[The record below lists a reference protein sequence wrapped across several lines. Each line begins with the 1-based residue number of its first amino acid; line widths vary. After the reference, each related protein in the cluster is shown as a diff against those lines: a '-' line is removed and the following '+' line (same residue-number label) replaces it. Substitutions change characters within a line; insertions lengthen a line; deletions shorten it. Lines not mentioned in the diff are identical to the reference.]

1 MRPTT
6 IWNTIV
12 SIEVVI
18 VLNNLH
24 QQQHHHSLYWF
35 PACWG
40 RCVSSDEDCLPPRV
54 PTGADV
60 SFLSTLGCSLRV
72 ALTSGSMTLVLL
84 SPFICSERTL
94 APVLVCRWPSF
105 HLAPSLSL
113 SPPLTA
119 GSLNQQQ
126 TDGKSLGSSH
136 ACTPCTNTQT
146 SLRQE
151 PLMHLNADTNAA
163 HPRFFFI
170 FYFAP
175 RAFPHNSLSFPFY
188 RSICLSLQHS
198 LSEVFFILLLWSSKF
213 SRSTRLRVT
222 SCGTKQP

>member
-35 PACWG
+35 PACCG

-163 HPRFFFI
+163 HPRFFF
-170 FYFAP
+170 
-175 RAFPHNSLSFPFY
+175 
-188 RSICLSLQHS
+188 
-198 LSEVFFILLLWSSKF
+198 FFILLHVHSPTTV
-213 SRSTRLRVT
+213 SRSHFTGLSVCLCSTHCLRVFLS
-222 SCGTKQP
+222 SCSGLQSLADQLVWG